1 MASNGKNECVG
12 KSTNLDSN
20 EHLKSLGQSELVEIV
35 KKLKRKNGQLS
46 DQISQMKVLVSKME
60 NDSEITE
67 ELSKPPKKK
76 SKKEKVFETKRKIA
90 IRFSYDGQG

>member
-20 EHLKSLGQSELVEIV
+20 EHLNSLGQSELVEIV

-60 NDSEITE
+60 NDSENTE